1 MWCIMYG
8 MYVHITVYVC
18 SEGLTSDSDP
28 ITSHIECSL
37 MKLDER
43 STKGVIYLGP
53 TLIKWKNAGT
63 LRIRVGYA
71 IYRILD
77 VRAQLKWSF

>member
-1 MWCIMYG
+1 

-18 SEGLTSDSDP
+18 SEGLTSDP

-43 STKGVIYLGP
+43 STKVVIYLGP